1 MSRRTSP
8 PHELSGGSDWR
19 TLRPPAGPSAAGR
32 QFAWRHQP
40 DLLNPS
46 DESNADGGVG
56 AANDS
61 ADADNSTG
69 KRIHLDGEV
78 CILRLFG

>member
-46 DESNADGGVG
+46 DELNADGGVG

-61 ADADNSTG
+61 ADPGNSTG

-78 CILRLFG
+78 CMLRCL